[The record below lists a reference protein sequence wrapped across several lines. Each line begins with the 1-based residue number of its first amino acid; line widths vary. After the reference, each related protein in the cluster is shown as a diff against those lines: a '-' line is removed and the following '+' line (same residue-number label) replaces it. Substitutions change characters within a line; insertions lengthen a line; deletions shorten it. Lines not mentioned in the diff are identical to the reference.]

1 VKNREPELGAAA
13 AAGGAGGTDPRVRTL
28 DYRPDIDGLRALAVM
43 LVVLNHAGFALV
55 SGGFVGVDVF
65 CVISGFLITA
75 LIAVQRERGE
85 FSLRTFYVRR
95 AERLLPALYAMML
108 AVLIAGW
115 WLLIPSDY
123 SGLAQSVLSAVAL
136 GANVYFWQT
145 SGGYFSPDAASLP
158 LLHVWSLSLE
168 EQFYLI
174 WPAALL
180 LLMKLKSGRLRLGVI
195 LGLTAASFILAQYG
209 VAQGSSAAYFLLPQR
224 AGEFLVGALLFLVF
238 GRARAGDRP
247 GLAAAAGVG
256 GLALVLSSALWL
268 DAGSPFP
275 GLFALAPCLGAAL
288 LIGAGGLGRN
298 WVSMGLS
305 AAPLVFVG
313 RISYS
318 VYLWHWPLVSFLRY
332 SRVEFTPAVMAG
344 VVAGSL
350 LLGWISWALFE
361 RGFRLRLARREAP
374 AVAVGGLLAALL
386 IAAPAAIHLRDGV
399 PARFPYALLTQEE
412 LLAERA
418 RYWRDLPAA
427 KATFSANEAAR
438 RTLIVGNS
446 HAYDLAYALTE
457 NGYPGEV
464 KLLGTTQLCVNFGHN
479 PVEPANAALC
489 AERLE
494 AVLRSNALQQADLV
508 LLHDHWARDDLQ
520 GLAEMIRKLRRVTA
534 APIVVF
540 GPKMTFTDDVLAISK
555 AAQGRRHVSVSG
567 INGFAAG
574 HQDLAR
580 VERDRKLKAFF
591 AEQAFPGVRYVSVL
605 DAQCGAELACHILS
619 PDGDYLYFDSGH
631 LTLAGSRRLGARLK
645 AAHPELF

>member
-1 VKNREPELGAAA
+1 MSGGAAA
-13 AAGGAGGTDPRVRTL
+13 GLAGGTDPRVRTL

-43 LVVLNHAGFALV
+43 LVVLNHAGVGLV

-108 AVLIAGW
+108 AVLAVSW

-123 SGLAQSVLSAVAL
+123 SGLAESVLSAVAL

-168 EQFYLI
+168 EQFYLV

-180 LLMKLKSGRLRLGVI
+180 LLTKLKSGSLRLGLI
-195 LGLTAASFILAQYG
+195 LAVAAASFGLAQYD
-209 VAQGSSAAYFLLPQR
+209 VARGSTAAYFLLPQR
-224 AGEFLVGALLFLVF
+224 AGEFLVGAILFLLSRRRGQG
-238 GRARAGDRP
+238 GRRP
-247 GLAAAAGVG
+247 GLANAAGLG
-256 GLALVLSSALWL
+256 GLALVLGAAVWL
-268 DAGSPFP
+268 DARSPFP
-275 GLFALAPCLGAAL
+275 GLAALAPCLGAAL
-288 LIGAGGLGRN
+288 LIGAGGLGSN
-298 WVSMGLS
+298 AVTKALS
-305 AAPLVFVG
+305 AAPVVFVG

-332 SRVEFTPAVMAG
+332 ARVEFTPAVIGG

-350 LLGWISWALFE
+350 LLGWVSWSLFE
-361 RGFRLRLARREAP
+361 RGFRLRLARRERP
-374 AVAVGGLLAALL
+374 ALAGGGVLAALL
-386 IAAPAAIHLRDGV
+386 LAAPVAIHAKDGA
-399 PARFPYALLTQEE
+399 PGRFPYALLTQEE

-427 KATFSANEAAR
+427 KARFSEAEATR

-457 NGYPGEV
+457 NGYPGEL
-464 KLLGTTQLCVNFGHN
+464 KLIGTTQLCVNFGHD
-479 PVEPANAALC
+479 PVEPANAPFC

-494 AVLRSNALQQADLV
+494 AVLGGAALKTADIV
-508 LLHDHWARDDLQ
+508 VLHDHWGGDDLD
-520 GLAEMIRKLRRVTA
+520 GLAAMIAKLRQATA

-540 GPKMTFTDDVLAISK
+540 GP
-555 AAQGRRHVSVSG
+555 Q
-567 INGFAAG
+567 
-574 HQDLAR
+574 
-580 VERDRKLKAFF
+580 
-591 AEQAFPGVRYVSVL
+591 
-605 DAQCGAELACHILS
+605 LACDILS
-619 PDGDYLYFDSGH
+619 PDGQYLYFDAGH
-631 LTLAGSRRLGARLK
+631 FTLAGSRRFGARLK
-645 AAHPELF
+645 TAYPELF